1 MTAAQDEGDASRWV
15 GLLCLVI
22 TSAGWGINWT
32 AMKVLLREWP
42 PLFARGIAGLAA
54 ALILA
59 CVGLCLRERF
69 TVARSSW
76 ARLVACGLLNV
87 FAWMGF
93 ATLCLRW
100 LTASEGAMLVYT
112 MPVWAALLAW
122 PIAGRRPDVRTVSG
136 LVLCIAGIG
145 LLFGVSGVALGPDK
159 FPGVAF
165 ALLAAVLFALATV
178 ALRPPPLGPF
188 AQVSWQLAIGC
199 LPMLAFG
206 VLFEHP
212 PWLQLTATGVG
223 IMVYM
228 TLVPMGI
235 CYLTWFAA
243 VRRLPPATAS
253 MATLLTPAIGV
264 ISAAVVLGEPLGLR
278 QGLALLLVIGGVAL
292 ALKKT

>member
-1 MTAAQDEGDASRWV
+1 MTAAQDERDTSRWV

-22 TSAGWGINWT
+22 TSTGWGINWT

-42 PLFARGIAGLAA
+42 PLFARGVAGIAA

-59 CVGLCLRERF
+59 CVGVCLRERF
-69 TVARSSW
+69 AVERSSW
-76 ARLVACGLLNV
+76 GRLVACALLNV

-122 PIAGRRPDVRTVSG
+122 PIAGRRPDVRTVGG
-136 LVLCIAGIG
+136 LVLCIAGIA
-145 LLFGVSGVALGPDK
+145 LLFGVTGVAFGPDK
-159 FPGVAF
+159 FPGVIF
-165 ALLAAVLFALATV
+165 ALLAAVLVALATV

-206 VLFEHP
+206 ALFEHP
-212 PWLQLTATGVG
+212 WLQLSATGVG
-223 IMVYM
+223 IMIYM

-264 ISAAVVLGEPLGLR
+264 ISAAAVLGEPLGLR
-278 QGLALLLVIGGVAL
+278 QGVALLLVIGGVAL
-292 ALKKT
+292 ALRKP